1 MYPCEYVGITCA
13 EFRWFSLV
21 RFCCDDRE
29 RLDYIPTGSYV
40 LTHNDVTAP
49 LCLERKE
56 ETKEEGRK

>member
-1 MYPCEYVGITCA
+1 
-13 EFRWFSLV
+13 V